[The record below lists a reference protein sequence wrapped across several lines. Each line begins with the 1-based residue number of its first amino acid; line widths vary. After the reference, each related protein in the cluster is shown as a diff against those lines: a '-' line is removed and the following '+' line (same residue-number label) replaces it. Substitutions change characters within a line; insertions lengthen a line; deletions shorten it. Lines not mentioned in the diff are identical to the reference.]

1 MMWVKVTLFFLTIV
15 TVKYIF
21 KFIND
26 YGDNNIARMKELIDF
41 TEYLRIY
48 SCDMKMSFEEIYL
61 RYDFK
66 SNEIK
71 QVCKILMDELNYEER
86 KNKKNFT
93 RTMKEIIMTP
103 DDFNKYFADIIDYYG
118 SAYSDVLDK
127 KLSFNVKE
135 MENSMKYFEIT
146 NSEKKNLNNRISL
159 LVGCLAAVIL
169 IWGGKYGYWLNF

>member
-1 MMWVKVTLFFLTIV
+1 MIWVKMTLFFLIII

-21 KFIND
+21 RFIND
-26 YGDNNIARMKELIDF
+26 YWDKNIARMKELTDF

-66 SNEIK
+66 SNGTKEI
-71 QVCKILMDELNYEER
+71 CKMLLDELNSEE
-86 KNKKNFT
+86 KNNKKSFMNSI
-93 RTMKEIIMTP
+93 KEIIMTP
-103 DDFNKYFADIIDYYG
+103 DEFNKYFADIIDYYG
-118 SAYSDVLDK
+118 STYSDVLDK
-127 KLSFNVKE
+127 KLSFTVKE
-135 MENSMKYFEIT
+135 MENVMKYYEKT

-169 IWGGKYGYWLNF
+169 I

>member
-1 MMWVKVTLFFLTIV
+1 MIWAKATLFFLTII

-26 YGDNNIARMKELIDF
+26 YGDKNIARMKELVDF

-66 SNEIK
+66 SSSTKEICNKLLNELRLEEKNGKNSFICSIK
-71 QVCKILMDELNYEER
+71 E
-86 KNKKNFT
+86 
-93 RTMKEIIMTP
+93 TMKTP
-103 DDFNKYFADIIDYYG
+103 DEFNKYFADIIDYYG
-118 SAYSDVLDK
+118 STYSDVLDK
-127 KLSFNVKE
+127 KLSFAVKE
-135 MENSMKYFEIT
+135 MENSMKYFEMS

-169 IWGGKYGYWLNF
+169 I

>member
-1 MMWVKVTLFFLTIV
+1 MIWVKMTLFFLIII

-26 YGDNNIARMKELIDF
+26 YGDKNVARMKELIDF

-61 RYDFK
+61 KYDFK
-66 SNEIK
+66 SNGIK
-71 QVCKILMDELNYEER
+71 GICKILFDELNIEEK
-86 KNKKNFT
+86 KNKKSFMNSI
-93 RTMKEIIMTP
+93 KEIIMTP
-103 DDFNKYFADIIDYYG
+103 DEFNKYFADIIDYYG
-118 SAYSDVLDK
+118 STYSDVLDK
-127 KLSFNVKE
+127 KLSFTVKE
-135 MENSMKYFEIT
+135 MENSMKYYEKT

-169 IWGGKYGYWLNF
+169 I